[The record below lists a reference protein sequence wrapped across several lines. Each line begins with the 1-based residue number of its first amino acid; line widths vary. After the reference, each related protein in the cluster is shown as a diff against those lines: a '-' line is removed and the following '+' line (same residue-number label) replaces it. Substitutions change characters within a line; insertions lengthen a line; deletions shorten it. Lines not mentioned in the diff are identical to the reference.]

1 MKYFACIVIRDGEQ
15 TIARTIL
22 SLLNQRIKPLKII
35 VVNDGST
42 DNTGAII
49 EKYRKNHP
57 DLIEVINTDSKTRDH
72 SRLPRLRTEAIE
84 YAQTHGCGD
93 CEFFMTTGGDCD
105 FEPRY
110 AEKILLVMQNDPN
123 LVIASGDYGNMSS
136 ISPHGA
142 GRFVR
147 ASFFKEY
154 RKKQELRAWQESEL
168 KMRAIFGGYRITV
181 VKDAVF
187 EHLDKL
193 GHSHNFTGSGRS
205 MKALGYS
212 RLFVLKEVAK
222 ALLSRSRVSNA
233 GSLRLL
239 RSYITYRPE
248 KQGYYSSCEPEFRRA
263 VAKMQREMIVRALA
277 ARLKRRVRNVFTPSK
292 NRDTLLLPVKFYHKF
307 RSSGV
312 MGELAY
318 VELDNGRKLYGYKS
332 RKYVVRF
339 YNSIAD
345 RSPATLTAHT
355 YGCAVDV
362 AYRYLRDLPYPRRFL
377 PSRGG
382 TIAEIGAYL
391 GHKTIKFVDD
401 VVGNEGKVLAVEMMP
416 DNFAILERNMQE
428 NNVRN
433 VTLKNVGVWNERQI
447 KDVVGAG
454 QQQNSLVTL
463 DERQSF
469 VSRGSIQ
476 TDTLDNILGEW
487 DVPVIDFLNIRVNGA
502 EIEVLQGLNAK
513 LANVKVI
520 FVAAQYSREGQQ
532 VKIKVKE
539 LLEQKE
545 CKIMHEDSEGIYAV
559 TKQYTQMGQFYNE

>member
-1 MKYFACIVIRDGEQ
+1 MKYFACIVIRDGEE

-22 SLLNQRIKPLKII
+22 SLINQTIKPIKII
-35 VVNDGST
+35 VVNDGSA

-72 SRLPRLRTEAIE
+72 SRQPRLRTEAIE
-84 YAQTHGCGD
+84 YAPGHGCGD

-110 AEKILLVMQNDPN
+110 AEKILLAMQNDPN
-123 LVIASGDYGNMSS
+123 LVIASGDYGSMSS

-147 ASFFKEY
+147 TSFFKEY
-154 RKKQELRAWQESEL
+154 REKHELRAWQESEL
-168 KMRAIFGGYRITV
+168 KMRAILGGYKITIV
-181 VKDAVF
+181 NGAVF

-193 GHSHNFTGSGRS
+193 GHSHNFVGSGKS
-205 MKALGYS
+205 MKAVGYS
-212 RLFVLKEVAK
+212 RLFVLKIVAK
-222 ALLSRSRVSNA
+222 SLLSKSRMSRA

-239 RSYITYRPE
+239 RSYIAYRPE

-263 VAKMQREMIVRALA
+263 VAKMQKEMIVRALT
-277 ARLKRRVRNVFTPSK
+277 ARLKRRVRNIFTRSK
-292 NRDTLLLPVKFYHKF
+292 NRDTLLLPLKFYDRF

-312 MGELAY
+312 EGELAY
-318 VELDNGRKLYGYKS
+318 VELDNSRRLYGYKS
-332 RKYVVRF
+332 RNYVVKF
-339 YNSIAD
+339 YNSIVD
-345 RSPATLTAHT
+345 RSPATLTADT

-377 PSRGG
+377 PSCGG

-428 NNVRN
+428 NNVKN
-433 VTLKNVGVWNERQI
+433 VTLKNIGAWNKRQI
-447 KDVVGAG
+447 KQVVGAG
-454 QQQNSLVTL
+454 QQRNSLVTI

-476 TDTLDNILGEW
+476 TDTLDNILSEW
-487 DVPVIDFLNIRVNGA
+487 GVPVIDFLNIRVNGA
-502 EIEVLQGLNAK
+502 EIEVLQGLNTELAK
-513 LANVKVI
+513 VKVI
-520 FVAAQYSREGQQ
+520 FVAAKYSREGQQ
-532 VKIKVKE
+532 VKIKVRE
-539 LLEQKE
+539 LLQQKE
-545 CKIMHEDSEGIYAV
+545 CKIVHEDYEGIYAL
-559 TKQYTQMGQFYNE
+559 TKQYSQMGQFYNE